1 MASPKAPVLPDQYR
15 IKTGA
20 PGASPGV
27 SIDEQVAAIFSRA
40 TESPVM
46 QTTAAAGLQDRL
58 APALPHG
65 GTALESIVAELQQTA
80 AVNYRKNAHPG
91 CWAYISSPGLPTDPL
106 AHAMTAALNQNVTG
120 YHSAPVATVIE
131 QTVISWM
138 VQLTGLPQGS
148 AGLVMS
154 GGSLANL
161 AALATARDRALGS
174 ACAHRGLHGAG
185 PRPLLLAAETAHF
198 SIARAAQLLG
208 IGRQGIETIAVD
220 AAHCMRVDQLEER
233 LAALSQDD
241 EQRVFCV
248 VATAGTTA
256 TGAVDPLPAIAELCR
271 RYGVWLHVDAAYGGA
286 ALLSEEV
293 RERLRGIELADSIT
307 IDLHKWCYLSLDG
320 SVLLYRDPEAAREVF
335 HIQAD
340 YVRDDHAEVAEA
352 YTFFDMSP
360 EVSRRA
366 RALSV
371 WLAFRHYGLEK
382 LGRNVLHNVECAAY
396 LARLV
401 EASPDLEL
409 INEPQLSICCFRYA
423 PAELAGRQVLLDDL
437 NDRIVGRL
445 AEQGD
450 FLLSPTQVDG
460 MSVLRVC
467 IRSYTTRAGHV
478 ENFINDVQAI
488 GCGLLDGKTGL

>member
-1 MASPKAPVLPDQYR
+1 MTSHKAPVLPDQYH
-15 IKTGA
+15 IKTGL
-20 PGASPGV
+20 PGV
-27 SIDEQVAAIFSRA
+27 SIDAQVAAILSRS
-40 TESPVM
+40 TESPVLE
-46 QTTAAAGLQDRL
+46 TTPVAWLQERL
-58 APALPHG
+58 ASALPASG
-65 GTALESIVAELQQTA
+65 VPLETLVEELQQTA
-80 AVNYRKNAHPG
+80 GVHYRKNAHPG

-120 YHSAPVATVIE
+120 YHSAPAATVIE
-131 QTVISWM
+131 QTVINWM
-138 VQLTGLPQGS
+138 AELAGLPQGS

-161 AALATARDRALGS
+161 AALATARDRALGPAS
-174 ACAHRGLHGAG
+174 VDKGLHNG
-185 PRPLLLAAETAHF
+185 PKPVLLAAGTAHF
-198 SIARAAQLLG
+198 SITRAAQLLG

-233 LAALSQDD
+233 LETLSQDD
-241 EQRVFCV
+241 RQRAFCV

-256 TGAVDPLPAIAELCR
+256 TGAIDPLPAIAELCR

-286 ALLSEEV
+286 ALLSADL

-320 SVLLYRDPEAAREVF
+320 SVLLYRDPQAAREVF
-335 HIQAD
+335 QTQAD
-340 YVRDDHAEVAEA
+340 YVRDDHAEVAAA

-366 RALSV
+366 RALSA
-371 WLAFRHYGLEK
+371 WLAFRHYGLET
-382 LGRNVLHNVECAAY
+382 LGRNVLHNVECAVY

-401 EASPDLEL
+401 EASPVLEL
-409 INEPQLSICCFRYA
+409 VNEPQLSICCFRYA
-423 PAELAGRQVLLDDL
+423 PADLREQQALLNEL
-437 NDRIVGRL
+437 NDSIVSRL

-450 FLLSPTQVDG
+450 FLLSPTQVQG

-467 IRSYTTRAGHV
+467 IRSYTTRASHV
-478 ENFINDVQAI
+478 ENLIIDVQSI
-488 GCGLLDGKTGL
+488 GRGLVSGRVGR